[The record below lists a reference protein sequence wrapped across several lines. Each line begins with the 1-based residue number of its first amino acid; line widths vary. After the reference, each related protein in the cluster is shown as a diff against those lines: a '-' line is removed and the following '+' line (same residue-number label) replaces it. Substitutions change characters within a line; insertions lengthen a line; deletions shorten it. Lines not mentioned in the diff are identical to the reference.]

1 MNSKQTLYLALVAT
15 FIVTTALWL
24 APTAGVMPAIII
36 SGSMLGGGIGWYF
49 TSLRYP
55 TDPRKLLPVYLITAV
70 MLYFHIWEEYH
81 YGFGSRIGA
90 LTGTGWTESQF
101 VIQIIFYLPLF
112 WILGTIGLYY
122 RHPLGNFVSWF
133 IFFGMFLGEP
143 THLLVFPNL
152 EGGRYHYFP
161 GMWTALLP
169 MVMGIWGIYIIV
181 QEYKKVKIAGGA
193 V

>member
-1 MNSKQTLYLALVAT
+1 MQTKQLLYFSLVAT
-15 FIVTTALWL
+15 FIITTAVWL
-24 APTAGVMPAIII
+24 APTAGIMPAIII
-36 SGSMLGGGIGWYF
+36 SGSMLGGAIGWYF
-49 TSLRYP
+49 TSLRHP
-55 TDPRKLLPVYLITAV
+55 TDPRKLLPIYLITAV
-70 MLYFHIWEEYH
+70 MLYFHIWEEYL
-81 YGFGSRIGA
+81 YEFGPRIGA

-101 VIQIIFYLPLF
+101 VIQIIFYLPIF
-112 WILGTIGLYY
+112 WILGAIGLYY
-122 RHPLGNFVSWF
+122 RHPLGNFIAWF

-181 QEYKKVKIAGGA
+181 QEHKKIKLAGGIL
-193 V
+193 

>member
-1 MNSKQTLYLALVAT
+1 MTKQALYLALVAT

-24 APTAGVMPAIII
+24 APTAGIMPAIII

-49 TSLRYP
+49 TSLHHP

-81 YGFGSRIGA
+81 YGFGPRIGA

-101 VIQIIFYLPLF
+101 VIQIIFYLPAF
-112 WILGTIGLYY
+112 WILGAMGLYY
-122 RHPLGNFVSWF
+122 RHPLGNFVAWF